1 MSASSSPA
9 FGIEFGGIY
18 SYDPSRN
25 AIERVGVQLGSSAL
39 AIVSQPAT
47 PEGSVTNPPTL
58 PPESEV
64 SSPIDFNHLMEGI
77 PASQASAYHGQGV
90 AHCGSRGAA
99 DSCFERETF
108 CLNTP
113 HACITV
119 AIMLLRNIG
128 NAKNTTGPH
137 CIHHE
142 AFRTSSHLPLPI
154 GNIFAAQ
161 YDAIGKILSILRCPC
176 SALPSI
182 RILLATI
189 CDRIVTE
196 ISMILGCAN
205 GDQIKLQPVRVGVF
219 SSEGPL
225 SHRVCASIFF
235 ENLQALQAHMD
246 RLLGHPKSE
255 QMVLYETLSVG
266 MNAAVGQY
274 VDAVV
279 CEKLRMAIEQTRRL
293 FLL

>member
-18 SYDPSRN
+18 SYDPSRH

-39 AIVSQPAT
+39 AIFPQPAT
-47 PEGSVTNPPTL
+47 PGASSTNPPTL
-58 PPESEV
+58 RPESGI
-64 SSPIDFNHLMEGI
+64 SSPIDFDLLMGEI
-77 PASQASAYHGQGV
+77 PASQASAYYGQGV
-90 AHCGSRGAA
+90 AHCGPRGVAG
-99 DSCFERETF
+99 SCFERETF
-108 CLNTP
+108 CVNSP
-113 HACITV
+113 HACITI
-119 AIMLLRNIG
+119 AIRLLRNIG
-128 NAKNTTGPH
+128 SAKNSTGPH

-142 AFRTSSHLPLPI
+142 AFGTSPHLPLPI

-161 YDAIGKILSILRCPC
+161 YDAIGKILGILRCPC

-196 ISMILGCAN
+196 ISTILGCAN
-205 GDQIKLQPVRVGVF
+205 VDQIKLQPIRVGVF

-225 SHRVCASIFF
+225 SHRVCASIFL
-235 ENLQALQAHMD
+235 ENLQALQLHMD

-274 VDAVV
+274 VDTVV